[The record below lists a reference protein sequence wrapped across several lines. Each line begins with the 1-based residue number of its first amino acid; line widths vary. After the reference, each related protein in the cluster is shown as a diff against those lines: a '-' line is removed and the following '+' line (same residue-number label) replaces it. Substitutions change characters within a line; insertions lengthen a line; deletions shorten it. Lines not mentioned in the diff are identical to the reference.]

1 MSDDRRQ
8 NWRKVPTRYGATL
21 CQDGGGRIKS
31 IRLDPKELRVVT
43 VPAAAPKY
51 EDSSDSPDA
60 SFEYVVEIALRVV
73 DVDGRLISFSTVF
86 RGFGP
91 EPAA

>member
-8 NWRKVPTRYGATL
+8 NSRVVPTRYSATL
-21 CQDGGGRIKS
+21 CRDDGGEIKW
-31 IRLDPKELRVVT
+31 IRFDPKELQVVT
-43 VPAAAPKY
+43 VPAAAAEY
-51 EDSSDSPDA
+51 EDSSDHPDA

-73 DVDGRLISFSTVF
+73 DVDGRLISSSTVF